1 MSDVNVAYSQ
11 NASLSAKAFVE
22 KVSDKIKS
30 GVGNISEAAKSAAG
44 EASAKVKSF
53 FTPNDVKGS
62 AKGAQGAPPQT
73 ALESKRP
80 LGPLEYPAQ
89 MKYYTLFSFKEYK
102 RGVAL
107 GKSVDINTAQIILPV
122 PGNLT
127 ETFGVDYDTPALGP
141 IVGSLAGTALAGQRQ
156 AEDRQPGQEKTV
168 SGMVM
173 AGAGALAMGGIKAA
187 SEKIVPGSGEKA
199 SAIASIAA
207 GVAPN
212 PHLATVFRNVGLREH
227 SFSYRLAPNSAAE
240 LAKVKEIIRQLKLR
254 MLPGMTSGADVLF
267 TFPDVCDITFATG
280 TMESYKIKRCVL
292 KNLNVNYAPN
302 GPAFFKSGDPVIVE
316 IAMSFMEMSVFT
328 RDDVNK
334 QSTKAVP
341 SEVPPPVPS
350 P

>member
-11 NASLSAKAFVE
+11 NTSLSAKAFVE
-22 KVSDKIKS
+22 NVADKIKS

-44 EASAKVKSF
+44 TASAKVKSF

-62 AKGAQGAPPQT
+62 AKGAQSAPPQKAMT
-73 ALESKRP
+73 KRP

-107 GKSVDINTAQIILPV
+107 GKSVDINTAQIILPI
-122 PGNLT
+122 PSNLT
-127 ETFGVDYDTPALGP
+127 EAFGVDYDTPALGP
-141 IVGSLAGTALAGQRQ
+141 IIGSLAGTVLAGQQQ
-156 AEDRQPGQEKTV
+156 AENRQPGQEKTV
-168 SGMVM
+168 GGMVT
-173 AGAGALAMGGIKAA
+173 AGAGAVVQSGIKAA
-187 SEKIVPGSGEKA
+187 SEKLVPGSGEKA
-199 SAIASIAA
+199 GALVNIAA
-207 GVAPN
+207 GTAPN

-227 SFSYRLAPNSAAE
+227 SFSYRLAPNSAEE
-240 LAKVKEIIRQLKLR
+240 LAKVKEIIRQLKLC
-254 MLPGMTSGADVLF
+254 MLPGMTAGADVLF
-267 TFPDVCDITFATG
+267 TFPNVCDISFAAG

-328 RDDVNK
+328 RDDVNSP
-334 QSTKAVP
+334 STKALP
-341 SEVPPPVPS
+341 PEVPAAPPS